1 MLFYDLTTDP
11 APRRHARDLQFFRD
25 LAENGRGLVKTCP
38 PEWRVDTTDVCA
50 FCEELLR
57 ETIYYVNTPLNE
69 FILCEQCGVESRL
82 PPDNANFFSVALTPC
97 FPL

>member
-1 MLFYDLTTDP
+1 
-11 APRRHARDLQFFRD
+11 
-25 LAENGRGLVKTCP
+25 
-38 PEWRVDTTDVCA
+38 VDTTDVCA
-50 FCEELLR
+50 FCEQLLR

-97 FPL
+97 YPI